1 MTAMGE
7 RLCRGAAMAATDASC
22 ILDESRG
29 IETGFRESVPALKC
43 AGTAQAGTSA
53 RQVLAG
59 DSN

>member
-1 MTAMGE
+1 VA
-7 RLCRGAAMAATDASC
+7 RRWLRPLQAVF
-22 ILDESRG
+22 LDESG
-29 IETGFRESVPALKC
+29 WIETGFRESVPALKC